1 MRPDYEKDYSL
12 ISLDSHELA
21 AINHD
26 LEATPGRDSRIEFI
40 ASPLQKA
47 LGIRTLEYML
57 LMLLVSLLSGSLDP
71 AVIQARFLSSYYYFA
86 IVIVVEAGFL
96 ITTEILDRHFHRLS
110 YKITARVIGICMEA
124 YLIIW
129 IIFAIGFTYGM
140 VLVQMMAVANALPLL
155 FVVSLDLTQQSC
167 VFVHVYHSRSYGGDR
182 T

>member
-110 YKITARVIGICMEA
+110 YKITARGTS
-124 YLIIW
+124 LILSIYST
-129 IIFAIGFTYGM
+129 AHVPRSHRDLHGS
-140 VLVQMMAVANALPLL
+140 LL
-155 FVVSLDLTQQSC
+155 DHMDHLRYWFHIRNGPRQAELASEIEQEK
-167 VFVHVYHSRSYGGDR
+167 F
-182 T
+182 